1 MHRPTLPLLLLTCLG
16 QAWAEEGAI
25 DTGRLQQQIEQHAG
39 RASQTMPAPAGG
51 ESSWMREQGPEAP
64 QAPGRDSRPHPSA
77 DGPSPRQEGP
87 GGGYGRGYERRYGPM
102 GGTAPGGHGGR
113 R

>member
-1 MHRPTLPLLLLTCLG
+1 MHRRTLLLLLLTCLG

-25 DTGRLQQQIEQHAG
+25 DTGRLQQQIEQHAE

-51 ESSWMREQGPEAP
+51 ESSWMHEQGPKTP
-64 QAPGRDSRPHPSA
+64 YPPGRVHRPHPSA

-87 GGGYGRGYERRYGPM
+87 GGGYGRGYEMRYGPM
-102 GGTAPGGHGGR
+102 GGTGGHGGR